1 MTPLYEKVARTF
13 AHSPRPMLKS
23 MLLELEH
30 EAPELFEGVRSTV
43 FRRWDKPTIVS
54 DFVLRWA
61 LAHGMA
67 HVRDYRH
74 SYVSTGAYDQ
84 AGELEQLASH
94 FGTLD
99 FFCIND
105 TTDDAHAE
113 DPRLKK
119 VQAMLQSMLPL
130 PSQFERAFS
139 ADALRVRR
147 VPVADAAGQLA

>member
-1 MTPLYEKVARTF
+1 
-13 AHSPRPMLKS
+13 
-23 MLLELEH
+23 
-30 EAPELFEGVRSTV
+30 
-43 FRRWDKPTIVS
+43 
-54 DFVLRWA
+54 
-61 LAHGMA
+61 
-67 HVRDYRH
+67 VRDYRH